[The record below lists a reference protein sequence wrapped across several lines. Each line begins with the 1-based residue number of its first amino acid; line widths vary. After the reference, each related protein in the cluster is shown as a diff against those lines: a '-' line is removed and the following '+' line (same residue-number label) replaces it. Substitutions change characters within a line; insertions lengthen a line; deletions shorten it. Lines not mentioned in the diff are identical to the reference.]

1 MHLNIGGMTPFTT
14 IDFPG
19 HLAAVVFLQG
29 CAWRCAYC
37 QNPHLLKV
45 DEAADDWEM
54 LRCFLEK
61 RRGLLDGVVF
71 SGGEPLLQSGLSE
84 AIAAVKD
91 MGFKVALHTAGGNPQ
106 RLSRC
111 LPLLDWVGLDV
122 KTTFTN
128 YADLTGIEGSGK
140 KVRESLKLLL
150 ESGIDYEVRTT
161 VDPNFF
167 AGNTLLELAKIL
179 AAVGVK
185 NYALQQCR
193 AVEDYDFDGTPFVL
207 DGIFINTINAMFPKF
222 TLRTS

>member
-1 MHLNIGGMTPFTT
+1 
-14 IDFPG
+14 
-19 HLAAVVFLQG
+19 
-29 CAWRCAYC
+29 
-37 QNPHLLKV
+37 
-45 DEAADDWEM
+45 
-54 LRCFLEK
+54 
-61 RRGLLDGVVF
+61 
-71 SGGEPLLQSGLSE
+71 LQSGLSE
-84 AIAAVKD
+84 AITAVKD

-167 AGNTLLELAKIL
+167 AGKTLLELAKIL

-185 NYALQQCR
+185 NYALQECR
-193 AVEDYDFDGTPFVL
+193 SVDMQKIEDSSLLL
-207 DGIFINTINAMFPKF
+207 DHSLLDQIKDMFPSF
-222 TLRTS
+222 TLRQS